1 MLEKSAAPSFSLLRK
16 FMALPLITAAVM
28 MLSFNMV
35 SSTAGSITPAK
46 KKIIL
51 AVDPGHGGDDAGAKS
66 GAFLEKDI
74 CLLYA
79 KRLQEL
85 ASGYNIEVQLTRNN
99 DESVPLS
106 NRVALCDKV
115 KADLFL
121 SLHVEN
127 EQGTNKA
134 KGDFDIFISGK
145 APFAERSGN
154 CSNSIFTAM
163 VNSGII
169 PGETAGC
176 MHNPSKVCSQC
187 IGLPASNVA
196 VSKKEGVFVL
206 NNAHVPAMVM
216 VLGNIKNTQA
226 MQNLVDHNKMDLL
239 CNTILKGIVEG
250 AEAKTIPKTGCG
262 PVPQSNDKYVF
273 ARLTPNMNN

>member
-1 MLEKSAAPSFSLLRK
+1 MVHEFIADEQSVDNRDTGLFAMMMLRTYNNGTYPIPEHHFFSSNVKRRLNMLEKSAAPSFSLLRK

-106 NRVALCDKV
+106 NRVAL
-115 KADLFL
+115 
-121 SLHVEN
+121 
-127 EQGTNKA
+127 
-134 KGDFDIFISGK
+134 
-145 APFAERSGN
+145 
-154 CSNSIFTAM
+154 
-163 VNSGII
+163 
-169 PGETAGC
+169 
-176 MHNPSKVCSQC
+176 SK
-187 IGLPASNVA
+187 L
-196 VSKKEGVFVL
+196 VL
-206 NNAHVPAMVM
+206 E
-216 VLGNIKNTQA
+216 
-226 MQNLVDHNKMDLL
+226 LL
-239 CNTILKGIVEG
+239 
-250 AEAKTIPKTGCG
+250 
-262 PVPQSNDKYVF
+262 
-273 ARLTPNMNN
+273 